1 MWATDKTLCKLPGK
15 YLFSFYSVS
24 ISLYRTK
31 CVTNIQHEI
40 LNVNL
45 SYNIY
50 IYTPRNCDV

>member
-1 MWATDKTLCKLPGK
+1 MWATDKALCKLPGK

-50 IYTPRNCDV
+50 IHTKKL